1 MVLVVDPLEAD
12 PERRIQVQ
20 VVKWGGESGQHPQE
34 CEQGS
39 QGKEDNQY
47 NLWPMSSSYHHGKL
61 NLIPLVNSGS
71 QCRTV

>member
-20 VVKWGGESGQHPQE
+20 VVKCGGESGQHPQE
-34 CEQGS
+34 CGQGS

-61 NLIPLVNSGS
+61 NLIPLGNSGS